1 LTLINNDEKGP
12 ESVEH
17 LTTVLLLLFLSGA
30 VVTDLRAR
38 LIPNPLVL
46 SGAFT
51 GLLLA
56 SLLPDGTG
64 LLRALGGLALGLALF
79 LPIYALRAMG
89 AGDVKLMAMT
99 GAFVGYPEIFEAALW
114 VLLMGGVLALVFA
127 LRRGVA
133 RRMAG
138 NLREMLFSAAAS
150 AQMRTLPDFSAGP
163 QTAARL
169 PYAVA
174 IALGVAAFLLAQH
187 LEFHLI

>member
-1 LTLINNDEKGP
+1 VDLLTMA
-12 ESVEH
+12 
-17 LTTVLLLLFLSGA
+17 LLLPFLAGA

-38 LIPNPLVL
+38 RIPNALVL
-46 SGAFT
+46 AGALA
-51 GLLLA
+51 GLALA
-56 SLLPDGTG
+56 AAHPEGIG
-64 LLRALGGLALGLALF
+64 FLRGLGGLALGLVMF

-99 GAFVGYPEIFEAALW
+99 GAFLGPAAIVEAALW
-114 VLLMGGVLALVFA
+114 VLLSGGALALVFA

-150 AQMRTLPDFSAGP
+150 VQIRTLPDFSAGP

-174 IALGVAAFLLAQH
+174 IALGVAAYLLARH
-187 LEFHLI
+187 LGFRLI